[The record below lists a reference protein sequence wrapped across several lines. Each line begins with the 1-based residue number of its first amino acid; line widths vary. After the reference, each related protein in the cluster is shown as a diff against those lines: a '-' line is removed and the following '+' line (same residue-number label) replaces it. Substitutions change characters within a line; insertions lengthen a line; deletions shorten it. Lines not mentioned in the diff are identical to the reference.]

1 MYTKYKLKFLQLQ
14 FFLARMESS
23 QSTLNV
29 FFSIFYWHMQL
40 EEMGL
45 SFEAFVPQVDLLN
58 DSRKKLALHK
68 SNHFSAILML
78 NLTHKKMYFIVLAET

>member
-1 MYTKYKLKFLQLQ
+1 
-14 FFLARMESS
+14 
-23 QSTLNV
+23 
-29 FFSIFYWHMQL
+29 MQL